1 MDEATILV
9 LAAGG
14 GGILILLLVLALLAC
29 HLGYLKTLIPEHLR
43 DQNVLLQQVGREAE
57 MYLPLS
63 SYILY
68 FTDCVGMFHQLV
80 AQPIMFT

>member
-63 SYILY
+63 SLY
-68 FTDCVGMFHQLV
+68 LVFHRFCGYVPPV